1 MGGIP
6 SLMQC
11 RGAQV
16 KMILNKLAYI
26 KVWSTGQT
34 PETGLQIWA
43 LLTTYTSADDSD
55 YI

>member
-1 MGGIP
+1 MGGIA

-26 KVWSTGQT
+26 KAWSTGQT

-43 LLTTYTSADDSD
+43 LLTAYAT
-55 YI
+55 